1 MWVPSDVIQG
11 RELFDR
17 HGIKSWLQENTVLAD
32 NGAIDI
38 GATLRMHS
46 IAVLERSIIGQGQLF
61 YDARTIYLNPRQ
73 DEAERLMTL
82 GHEFGHFILCQ
93 RQVGMEYSAAVEA
106 ACDIVGMH
114 MLLPASTWSEL

>member
-1 MWVPSDVIQG
+1 M
-11 RELFDR
+11 
-17 HGIKSWLQENTVLAD
+17 LAD

-73 DEAERLMTL
+73 DEAARLMTL

-93 RQVGMEYSAAVEA
+93 RQVAPEYSAAVEA

-114 MLLPASTWSEL
+114 MLFPVSTWSEL